1 MAVDAG
7 HTSHAGG
14 GHQSQAVTHL
24 HRDINRRIV
33 DANSV
38 VRVLDIVEDA
48 SQDFNAVNISTAFH
62 RVARMWRDLPD
73 LSASS
78 SGGQGRLDDALQT
91 LMQLAVSHIK
101 EVICD
106 PTQSHAPYPKPSAVY
121 FMCRQAN
128 PLLVTKTSFACYDLN
143 WGNSLTAPG
152 QLTLRWGTSLT
163 TLGNLT
169 HRAGAP
175 HSLHWGISLPAAI
188 DHLTWA

>member
-62 RVARMWRDLPD
+62 RLARMWRDLPD

-78 SGGQGRLDDALQT
+78 SGGQGRLDNALQDT
-91 LMQLAVSHIK
+91 
-101 EVICD
+101 
-106 PTQSHAPYPKPSAVY
+106 THAFLLSAAL
-121 FMCRQAN
+121 Q
-128 PLLVTKTSFACYDLN
+128 KQ
-143 WGNSLTAPG
+143 LTAASNHYSH
-152 QLTLRWGTSLT
+152 TCA
-163 TLGNLT
+163 NL
-169 HRAGAP
+169 
-175 HSLHWGISLPAAI
+175 LLM
-188 DHLTWA
+188 